1 MMINRRKLLTGA
13 TALAAY
19 GQLAQGQSITP
30 QIGGG
35 IGSAFDGGVSGVKTG
50 VNWLAE
56 GDSITIGLGG
66 TPSYPF
72 VALQSM
78 PGGGSFAWNS
88 VNNDAFATITGVG
101 SVHCNDIGTS
111 GITAATI
118 NSSYATRI
126 GARYDPSKALNV
138 FSIMAGTND
147 SAGSTALAIYITLRS
162 ILRKATATGYQRK
175 VIGTITA
182 RDDDAGTR
190 WTNVIAPLN
199 ILIRT
204 YYNNDL
210 DCDALMDFGNSA
222 TFSPNTAADNLSFY
236 ISDKLHPN
244 VAGEAAMGA
253 IAEPP
258 MLAALLAGSKAA
270 FPATWSTI
278 DILSLYVLS
287 NSNRTVT
294 IGSSAANGAAISF
307 DKRSSGKW
315 YGEMVATAAFDCMY
329 GLANDNHATGAAS
342 LNNTTTAVGWG
353 FDFSGNNTVKYNN
366 ITLATISTISDGDLI
381 QIAVDINNK
390 LFWIR
395 KSTGNWNG
403 NASANPATGVGGLDI
418 SALIANN
425 SSIHFATTLF
435 TAGPPAGSTT
445 SNFAAAQMTGP
456 IPAGFGTFA

>member
-13 TALAAY
+13 AALATY
-19 GQLAQGQSITP
+19 GQFAQGQSITP

-66 TPSYPF
+66 TPAYPF

-78 PGGGSFAWNS
+78 PGGGSFAWNNF
-88 VNNDAFATITGVG
+88 NNDAFATITGVG
-101 SVHCNDIGTS
+101 RVHCNDIGTS

-118 NSSYATRI
+118 NFNFATRA
-126 GARYDPSKALNV
+126 GAAFDANKALNV

-147 SAGSTALAIYITLRS
+147 SSGSTALAIYLLLRS
-162 ILRKATATGYQRK
+162 ILRKATAAGYQRK

-182 RDDDAGTR
+182 RDDDGGTR
-190 WTNVIAPLN
+190 WTNVLIPLN
-199 ILIRT
+199 TLIRT

-210 DCDALMDFGNSA
+210 DCDALMDFGNNANFGSTA
-222 TFSPNTAADNLSFY
+222 AADNLAFY

-253 IAEPP
+253 IAEPGV
-258 MLAALLAGSKAA
+258 LAALLAGSKAP

-294 IGSSAANGAAISF
+294 IGSSASNGAAISF
-307 DKRSSGKW
+307 DKRTSGKW
-315 YGEMVATAAFDCMY
+315 YGEILANTAFDCMY
-329 GLANDNHATGAAS
+329 GLANDNQPGSGLS

-353 FDFSGNNTVKYNN
+353 FDFSGNNTVKYNG
-366 ITLATISTISDGDLI
+366 TLLATISTISDGDLI
-381 QIAVDINNK
+381 QIAVDIDNK
-390 LFWIR
+390 RFWIR

-418 SALIANN
+418 SALIANDPH
-425 SSIHFATTLF
+425 IHFATTLF
-435 TAGPPAGSTT
+435 TSGPPAGSAT